1 MKFSTLLTTSL
12 AATANAF
19 VMSTEHKAATN
30 PELGQLDKRGCY
42 IQCPLGNWYCEKSP
56 YNYVCTND
64 GRFRKDK
71 YDQSC
76 ENACWCTCD
85 FTAPGIEKKD
95 GGATAAATEEAT
107 A

>member
-1 MKFSTLLTTSL
+1 MKFSTLLTTGL
-12 AATANAF
+12 AAATSNAF
-19 VMSTEHKAATN
+19 VMSTENKATTN

-64 GRFRKDK
+64 GRFKKDK

-76 ENACWCTCD
+76 ENACWCSCD

-95 GGATAAATEEAT
+95 GGATAGEEAT